1 MLAAKHLI
9 LLAAAVVV
17 VAGGTWRVVSSLN
30 AGQTIGVQGG
40 FVTKLPSLKGKSPKE
55 IEAITQR
62 LLNANTARY
71 VRYAHL
77 LSKKFVAE
85 YGMHPTPQ
93 QAQLAYKAFH
103 ALREELNKANEALN
117 QQMIAALPTPK
128 PMTLQQEKEQYERR
142 LKAEQK
148 AIKEMEI
155 PGPASPPGAPPG
167 FVNMIVRGGAGKDSS
182 EWNLGYNPA
191 TSNQFTGYSGHVR
204 GHPQEGVIF
213 IVVTS
218 EVLTPHKSTRGGAWI
233 APRPIGGIAITAV
246 HGNVI
251 DFDSDSGVTGTFNMV
266 THQWTFNPAP
276 G

>member
-1 MLAAKHLI
+1 
-9 LLAAAVVV
+9 
-17 VAGGTWRVVSSLN
+17 
-30 AGQTIGVQGG
+30 
-40 FVTKLPSLKGKSPKE
+40 
-55 IEAITQR
+55 
-62 LLNANTARY
+62 
-71 VRYAHL
+71 
-77 LSKKFVAE
+77 
-85 YGMHPTPQ
+85 
-93 QAQLAYKAFH
+93 
-103 ALREELNKANEALN
+103 LNKANEALN

-155 PGPASPPGAPPG
+155 PGPFPLPAAPPG
-167 FVNMIVRGGAGKDSS
+167 IIEYRSNVYS
-182 EWNLGYNPA
+182 EWNLGYNPV
-191 TSNQFTGYSGHVR
+191 TDNQFTGYSGHVR

-213 IVVTS
+213 IWVIS
-218 EVLTPHKSTRGGAWI
+218 QSLTPHKSTRGGEWI

-251 DFDSDSGVTGTFNMV
+251 YFDSDSGVTGTFNMV